1 MKLKLSNERIV
12 NTIDVLGELNNAKLP
27 VKVAYAITK
36 NINKINS
43 ELKAYNKE
51 KAKLIDK
58 YGEKDKEGKLKV
70 DKKGNITLKE
80 EHIEEWNRDIAE
92 LLSIENTSCI
102 PPLSSMLSTSSLV
115 YILSPIITLHSKLL
129 LGCFISSLYSAL
141 VI

>member
-1 MKLKLSNERIV
+1 MKLTLDNERIV
-12 NTIDVLGELNNAKLP
+12 NTINVLGELNNAKLP

-70 DKKGNITLKE
+70 GENGDITLKE
-80 EHIEEWNRDIAE
+80 EHIEDWNRDIAE
-92 LLSIENTSCI
+92 LLSIENEIDIHMINLDDLLNSNCNI
-102 PPLSSMLSTSSLV
+102 SPAGLV
-115 YILSPIITLHSKLL
+115 AIDFMINE
-129 LGCFISSLYSAL
+129 
-141 VI
+141 

>member
-1 MKLKLSNERIV
+1 MKLTLSNERIV

-51 KAKLIDK
+51 KTKLIDK

-70 DKKGNITLKE
+70 DKKGNIPLKK
-80 EHIEEWNRDIAE
+80 EHIEDYNRDIAE
-92 LLSIENTSCI
+92 LLSIENEIDIHMINLDDLLNSNCNI
-102 PPLSSMLSTSSLV
+102 SPSGLV
-115 YILSPIITLHSKLL
+115 AIDFMIKD
-129 LGCFISSLYSAL
+129 
-141 VI
+141 